1 MALKENFVFVLV
13 ILSLL
18 NLVVGKL
25 ATVKFPGM
33 KFFARYT
40 NIFKERPC
48 HGEMMEGYFVLFPS
62 TLVFYKTP

>member
-1 MALKENFVFVLV
+1 MLV
-13 ILSLL
+13 IRSLL
-18 NLVVGKL
+18 NLFGGEL
-25 ATVKFPGM
+25 STVKLPGM